1 MGKEEFLKKY
11 ELCTIETPNNYD
23 VKVVYEIAEFFY
35 LNCYNS
41 KDYSKVYINDTDG
54 VKEPVQMFHVEQ
66 FICDT
71 LEVLKTEREEALFNT
86 VMGVGLERTIQ
97 INDLLNKIEEWYRH
111 GKQLHTADEKK
122 QPLFEV
128 GTEVR
133 SSFYMTDKEGNK
145 HMLRKADGLNLWR
158 VEGSP
163 ALYEM
168 EGNKIKNIYYMY
180 QESK

>member
-23 VKVVYEIAEFFY
+23 VKVVYEIVEFFY

-54 VKEPVQMFHVEQ
+54 VKEPKQTFHVKQ
-66 FICDT
+66 FIYDT
-71 LEVLKTEREEALFNT
+71 LEVLQTEREEALFNT
-86 VMGVGLERTIQ
+86 VIGVGLERTMKV
-97 INDLLNKIEEWYRH
+97 NDLLNKIGEWNMRKAEDRRKKAY
-111 GKQLHTADEKK
+111 KEK
-122 QPLFEV
+122 QPAFEI

-133 SSFYMTDKEGNK
+133 SSLYMTDKEGNK
-145 HMLRKADGLNLWR
+145 HMLKKAEGLHLWR
-158 VEGSP
+158 VEGSE

-168 EGNKIKNIYYMY
+168 EGNKIKNIYR
-180 QESK
+180 QVK